1 MRSYAYVLLALIDNC
16 GEIKWTYQTEDGIRY
31 TKSINLAD
39 WCAEYP
45 SDDVSPGFRIELKDY
60 AAYDYRIQNLLTKL
74 DIG

>member
-1 MRSYAYVLLALIDNC
+1 MIWLGATFIRPSRR
-16 GEIKWTYQTEDGIRY
+16 IRY
-31 TKSINLAD
+31 TKSVDLAD
-39 WCAEYP
+39 WRAEYP